1 MVSTPRHRCL
11 IHGDA
16 AVTHPTKRGAF
27 GDVQVSAMTPAVIQ
41 TLVEDIAK
49 GRPESRP
56 GAGDARRGYP
66 SKANHVLRY
75 LRRLCAWGVR
85 HGHCQ
90 NNPGRGVKQTKER
103 KKRQFPKDQAYVSLV
118 AFARERGQLKP
129 HSKGSQPPY
138 LAAVAEIAFSCRLRG
153 VEVCDLNDAD
163 ILAEG
168 LQNRRRKGS
177 LTNITAWNP
186 RLQAA
191 VAELQARRTAL
202 ISAKKG
208 VTPMRAE
215 DRPLLYGEDGA
226 PLARSSLHSAWKRL
240 VAAAVVAGVI
250 AEEDTFAM
258 HGLKRR
264 GISNTE
270 GTRAEKKDASG
281 HATEQAFAIYDD
293 EIKLVPAPVH
303 PIDKLARAAKKTP

>member
-1 MVSTPRHRCL
+1 M
-11 IHGDA
+11 
-16 AVTHPTKRGAF
+16 
-27 GDVQVSAMTPAVIQ
+27 
-41 TLVEDIAK
+41 
-49 GRPESRP
+49 
-56 GAGDARRGYP
+56 
-66 SKANHVLRY
+66 LRY
-75 LRRLCAWGVR
+75 LRRLCAWGIR

-163 ILAEG
+163 ILKEG

-186 RLQAA
+186 RLLAA
-191 VAELQARRTAL
+191 VAELQARRSAL

-215 DRPLLYGEDGA
+215 NRPLLYGEDGA

-250 AEEDTFAM
+250 AEGRHVRDAWIEAPRHQQHRGHPRREKGRVGPR
-258 HGLKRR
+258 HGAVVRNLRR
-264 GISNTE
+264 RNQAGSCTSPSDRQT
-270 GTRAEKKDASG
+270 GASR
-281 HATEQAFAIYDD
+281 Q
-293 EIKLVPAPVH
+293 
-303 PIDKLARAAKKTP
+303 KTP